1 MTAYDDISFFSSSG
15 SVQAEVQLE
24 VASPNVSVVYQVVS
38 SMDNVGNFSIDRNAT
53 KIRSEQGNVVTKY
66 LTVYVLVCYVL

>member
-1 MTAYDDISFFSSSG
+1 MFISSPG

-24 VASPNVSVVYQVVS
+24 VASPNMSVVYQVVS

-53 KIRSEQGNVVTKY
+53 KIRSEQGNSKKVKN
-66 LTVYVLVCYVL
+66 VLWLKRFIIWLR